1 MVDIVTPEH
10 RSEIMRRIKG
20 KDTTPE
26 LKIRRF
32 VHGLGYRYRLHCRDL
47 PGKPDLVF
55 RRNRKAIFVNGCF
68 WHQHEGCQLA
78 YMPKS
83 RTEFWK
89 DKFYKNKVRDKKN
102 LADLK
107 EMGWDVM
114 VIWECDLNDFDVL
127 AGRVMDFLA

>member
-1 MVDIVTPEH
+1 
-10 RSEIMRRIKG
+10 
-20 KDTTPE
+20 
-26 LKIRRF
+26 
-32 VHGLGYRYRLHCRDL
+32 
-47 PGKPDLVF
+47 
-55 RRNRKAIFVNGCF
+55 
-68 WHQHEGCQLA
+68 LA